1 VSSLILEV
9 RGTFLILTG
18 AGLNF
23 ELALREFSALVW
35 GEFIELWETNK
46 FCKDLFLGGG
56 GLFQLS
62 GTKTSKGQSHFAMC
76 HLFDGKINKISI
88 RLLLNFL
95 EDAKLVGS
103 PLEPSILTKVRGDWK
118 SP

>member
-9 RGTFLILTG
+9 HGTFLILTG

-56 GLFQLS
+56 GLFQIRKMIAKNLEKVFKLWKPQ
-62 GTKTSKGQSHFAMC
+62 TKW
-76 HLFDGKINKISI
+76 NKN
-88 RLLLNFL
+88 L
-95 EDAKLVGS
+95 
-103 PLEPSILTKVRGDWK
+103 
-118 SP
+118 